1 MISAPIKKFFF
12 AERQTDGNTHRHR
25 SSNSSLD
32 CSRYFSKFRGN
43 GSKFTVVLVKYMIQ
57 FDEESKLSPIFIY
70 SYNEYQRTYAP
81 NDYTYS
87 VITIKSPFFRLAQS
101 EMPHENLCD
110 LSFVKAIVNYLCWTI
125 GPSKR
130 AGRILLKLS
139 KNLYCLMPFV
149 NQRTMSWLKPEIDS
163 RPTLKDS
170 PCQDCCD
177 LDSLCKELLQ
187 NFSLL
192 AETGYAEGVMCHTL
206 VKVRNL
212 QKGTPPR
219 PSEISEKNWSTYAK
233 PFLTTN
239 L

>member
-1 MISAPIKKFFF
+1 
-12 AERQTDGNTHRHR
+12 
-25 SSNSSLD
+25 
-32 CSRYFSKFRGN
+32 
-43 GSKFTVVLVKYMIQ
+43 
-57 FDEESKLSPIFIY
+57 
-70 SYNEYQRTYAP
+70 
-81 NDYTYS
+81 
-87 VITIKSPFFRLAQS
+87 
-101 EMPHENLCD
+101 MPHENLCD

-206 VKVRNL
+206 VKVRNSSL
-212 QKGTPPR
+212 QK
-219 PSEISEKNWSTYAK
+219 ELIYD
-233 PFLTTN
+233 L

>member
-1 MISAPIKKFFF
+1 
-12 AERQTDGNTHRHR
+12 
-25 SSNSSLD
+25 
-32 CSRYFSKFRGN
+32 
-43 GSKFTVVLVKYMIQ
+43 
-57 FDEESKLSPIFIY
+57 
-70 SYNEYQRTYAP
+70 
-81 NDYTYS
+81 
-87 VITIKSPFFRLAQS
+87 
-101 EMPHENLCD
+101 MPHENLCD

-212 QKGTPPR
+212 QKGLIFDCELTLSQTR
-219 PSEISEKNWSTYAK
+219 CSKGPSI
-233 PFLTTN
+233 
-239 L
+239 